1 MTRPRALPG
10 FGHAAMNAPNPQ
22 PPPEASPSNRRRA
35 IARRVADAHRGIDDV
50 SLLCFVSGSLVEDI
64 ADQKSDVDMS
74 VVFQA
79 LPDKAVLGAACTR
92 AGGTPWI
99 WRQGTLADGGL
110 VVGFHIEGIE
120 VQIAYSDHATLDR
133 EVDALLVEHNPDT
146 PLHKLGEG
154 ILKAEPLAGRAEL
167 ARLQARLTRFPPELA
182 RAMVKHFLAAPT
194 PWRAI
199 SQIIDRDAALWCREL
214 QVDACY
220 RLCGVSAALSQRY
233 FTRFQVKR
241 MRRLAAKFDHAPANL
256 AERIERMMEAPPRDA
271 FAQLFALE
279 GEVLDLVAREMPQ
292 IDLGAVRSRRAAYDP
307 TPMAH

>member
-1 MTRPRALPG
+1 MLGTTTPT
-10 FGHAAMNAPNPQ
+10 Q
-22 PPPEASPSNRRRA
+22 PEPAPSNRRRA
-35 IARRVADAHRGIDDV
+35 IARRFADAHRGIDDA
-50 SLLCFVSGSLVEDI
+50 SLLAYLSSPGADEIADPKSDIDMSIVFQSLPDESVLAAACARVTRAPWICHQGSLAEGCMVV
-64 ADQKSDVDMS
+64 ALRVD
-74 VVFQA
+74 
-79 LPDKAVLGAACTR
+79 
-92 AGGTPWI
+92 
-99 WRQGTLADGGL
+99 
-110 VVGFHIEGIE
+110 GIE
-120 VQIAYSDHATLDR
+120 VQIGYCDHATLNARVNDLIVGHGPGA
-133 EVDALLVEHNPDT
+133 ELPGLDQA
-146 PLHKLGEG
+146 

-199 SQIIDRDAALWCREL
+199 SQIVDRDAALWCREL

-241 MRRLAAKFDHAPANL
+241 MRRLTAKFSHAPPQL

-279 GEVLDLVAREMPQ
+279 GEVLELVAREMPQ
-292 IDLGAVRSRRAAYDP
+292 IDLAAVRLRRAAYDP
-307 TPMAH
+307 PPLKH

>member
-1 MTRPRALPG
+1 
-10 FGHAAMNAPNPQ
+10 MNTPTH
-22 PPPEASPSNRRRA
+22 PPSPDPSPSNRRRA
-35 IARRVADAHRGIDDV
+35 IARRVADAHRGINDA
-50 SLLCFVSGSLVEDI
+50 SLLAFVSGSVVEDI
-64 ADQKSDVDMS
+64 ADPKSDVDMS

-79 LPDKAVLGAACTR
+79 LPEEAVLVAACAR
-92 AGGTPWI
+92 AGGAPWS
-99 WRQGTLADGGL
+99 WRQGTLAEGSM
-110 VVGFHIEGIE
+110 VVSFPLEGVE
-120 VQIAYSDHATLDR
+120 VQIAYSDQATLDR
-133 EVDALLVEHNPDT
+133 EVDALLIEHNPDT

-154 ILKAEPLAGRAEL
+154 ILKAEPLAGRSEL
-167 ARLQARLTRFPPELA
+167 ARLQACLTRFPPQLA

-241 MRRLAAKFDHAPANL
+241 MRRLTAKFDHAPANL
-256 AERIERMMEAPPRDA
+256 AERIERLLEAPPRDA

-279 GEVLDLVAREMPQ
+279 GEVLDLVARQMPQ
-292 IDLGAVRSRRAAYDP
+292 IDLAAVRSRRAAFDP
-307 TPMAH
+307 APLAH